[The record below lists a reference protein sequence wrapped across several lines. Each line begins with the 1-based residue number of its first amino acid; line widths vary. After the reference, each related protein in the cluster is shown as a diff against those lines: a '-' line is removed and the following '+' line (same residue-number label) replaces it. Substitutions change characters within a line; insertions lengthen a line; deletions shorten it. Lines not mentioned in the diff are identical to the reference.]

1 MNMKRLGLVMLLM
14 LGLAFSGCQ
23 QGASEG
29 EAGGESSATT
39 TTEMKK
45 QGAAYREDK
54 DSQPNAWVA
63 AQGIEELSTLVTAIK
78 AAGVE
83 NAVANEGPLTIFA
96 PTNDAFAKID
106 KKTLEDLLKP
116 ENKDKLAN
124 ILVNHVAPSKFTEE
138 MLRTEMERGRK
149 IFVASGNYLPVEEKD
164 GALYIGGAKIL
175 KSAEVSNGIV
185 YFIDSVILPE

>member
-1 MNMKRLGLVMLLM
+1 MKRLGLVMVLM
-14 LGLAFSGCQ
+14 FALVFSGCQ
-23 QGASEG
+23 QGGAE
-29 EAGGESSATT
+29 ESSGGN
-39 TTEMKK
+39 TTESSTPMNK

-124 ILVNHVAPSKFTEE
+124 ILVNHVAPSKFTPE
-138 MLRTEMERGRK
+138 MLKTEMERGRK
-149 IFVASGNYLPVEEKD
+149 LFVASGNYLPIEEKD
-164 GALYIGGAKIL
+164 GELYVGGAKIL

-185 YFIDSVILPE
+185 YFVDSVILPK